1 MFRDLCLR
9 LMLITAIALA
19 GPAGCSNSE
28 DMKKAEAAVEHFH
41 QQLNDAA
48 FDAMYAESD
57 DAMKAQATQEK
68 LVKLLSAVHRK
79 LGNFQS
85 AKSTGWKVFTAT
97 GGTTVTLAYA
107 SSYEHGQADETF
119 SFHIADGKA
128 LLNGYNINSLDM
140 IEN

>member
-1 MFRDLCLR
+1 VFRDLSLR
-9 LMLITAIALA
+9 ILLMTAIALI
-19 GPAGCSNSE
+19 GLSGCSNTE

-41 QQLNDAA
+41 RQLNDAA
-48 FDAMYAESD
+48 FDAIYDQSD

-85 AKSTGWKVFTAT
+85 ANSTGWKVFTGT
-97 GGTTVTLAYA
+97 EGTTVTLGYNTT
-107 SSYEHGQADETF
+107 YEHGQANETF
-119 SFHIADGKA
+119 IFHLTGGKA
-128 LLNGYNINSLDM
+128 LLEGYNINSLDM